1 MDEQGGEMSKQYDYR
16 NCASLFGYA
25 EEVHKRSGG
34 ICQLCD
40 CGQGPQVDFDLWR
53 QMTVEH
59 LIGQS
64 QGGYL
69 KDIRAA
75 IAQQFPTLPP
85 EECERL
91 ARRIDKANTVTACSF
106 CNSTTS
112 RTKHSKGMTQL
123 IKEIGGTPDEV
134 VDAILLELGEV
145 LKSKQADA
153 RMKVQAVREA
163 FAKFMEPELVRQRG
177 LMDTAA

>member
-1 MDEQGGEMSKQYDYR
+1 MSKQYDYR

-34 ICQLCD
+34 ICQLCG
-40 CGQGPQVDFDLWR
+40 CGEGPQVDFDLWR

-75 IAQQFPTLPP
+75 IAQRFPTLPP
-85 EECERL
+85 EERERL
-91 ARRIDKANTVTACSF
+91 AQRIDKANTVTACSF

-112 RTKHSKGMTQL
+112 RNKHSEGMIQL
-123 IKEIGGTPDEV
+123 INRIEGTPDEV

-153 RMKVQAVREA
+153 RMKVQTVREA
-163 FAKFMEPELVRQRG
+163 FERFIEPELVRRQSP
-177 LMDTAA
+177 MDTTA